1 MLLSMARFANRAAA
15 GSELGRLVA
24 DNGAG
29 DAPIVLALPRG
40 GLPVAMPVADAIG
53 ADLDVLIVRK
63 LRTPGQDEVAL
74 GAVASGG
81 VCWLAP
87 HANRVDPAVLARL
100 EAAER
105 DEVVQREQRYR
116 SGRPQLSLAGRTA
129 VIVDDGIATGSTMH
143 AAVEAARL
151 LHAARVVVAVPIAT
165 PRAVELLAT
174 VADRVDAV
182 EVRSGFG
189 AVSVLYDDFAQVPD
203 DDAVHLLS
211 SRAQP

>member
-24 DNGAG
+24 DRGAG

-40 GLPVAMPVADAIG
+40 GLPVAVPVAEALG

-63 LRTPGQDEVAL
+63 LRTPGQPEVAL

-81 VCWLAP
+81 VRWLAP
-87 HANRVDPAVLARL
+87 HSARVGQRIVNELTATERAEV
-100 EAAER
+100 AER
-105 DEVVQREQRYR
+105 ERRYR
-116 SGRPQLSLAGRTA
+116 PGRPPLSLTDRTA
-129 VIVDDGIATGSTMH
+129 VLVDDGIATGSTM
-143 AAVEAARL
+143 AAAAEAARL
-151 LHAARVVVAVPIAT
+151 LHAARVIVAVPIAT
-165 PRAVELLAT
+165 PRAVAMLER

-182 EVRSGFG
+182 EVRADFG

-203 DDAVHLLS
+203 EDAVRLLAGRTDS
-211 SRAQP
+211 